1 MGSNKL
7 TDASH
12 SAVIFNIVACHVGL
26 SNIILL
32 TAIDIEYFNCKF
44 DYNYV
49 FSSNQTETNLTLA
62 AQQS

>member
-1 MGSNKL
+1 MGSNKH

-44 DYNYV
+44 D
-49 FSSNQTETNLTLA
+49 SEGKGNQKRW
-62 AQQS
+62 